1 MKTTENF
8 KKTIKAYLD
17 KRAAED
23 ELFAV
28 TYAKPEKNIDDCIN
42 YILNQVQKSGCCGFT
57 DDEIYSIAV
66 HYYDEDISKDDCK
79 HIDCEVIVNHQV
91 QLTEEEKAEL
101 RSQAK
106 NKYEAEVIAQMKRED
121 AELRRKAQERKQK
134 NQSMQQSLF

>member
-1 MKTTENF
+1 MKTTEHF
-8 KKTIKAYLD
+8 KNTIKAYLD
-17 KRAAED
+17 KRALED

-28 TYAKPEKNIDDCIN
+28 TYAKPDKNIDDCIN

-79 HIDCEVIVNHQV
+79 QIDCEVIVNHQV

-106 NKYEAEVIAQMKRED
+106 DKYEAQILAQMKRED
-121 AELRRKAQERKQK
+121 EERARKAQEKK
-134 NQSMQQSLF
+134 AKIQSMQQSLF